1 MGHYPAEAAAEHWAG
16 AVKPLWSL
24 APFSTV
30 DKWIELLTPEGEVFA
45 RIDYDDV
52 DHPAV
57 KRRARNVVEILNQA
71 GA

>member
-1 MGHYPAEAAAEHWAG
+1 
-16 AVKPLWSL
+16 VSDKRWSL

-30 DKWIELLTPEGEVFA
+30 DKWIELLSTEGEVFA

-57 KRRARNVVEILNQA
+57 KRRARRVIDALNEA
-71 GA
+71 GV